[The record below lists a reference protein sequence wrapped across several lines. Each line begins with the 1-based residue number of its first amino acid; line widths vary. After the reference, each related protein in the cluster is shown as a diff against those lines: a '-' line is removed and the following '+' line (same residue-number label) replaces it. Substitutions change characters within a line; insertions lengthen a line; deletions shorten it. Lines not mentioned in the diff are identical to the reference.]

1 MKKSIKKRVNQHN
14 KDKDTDTSKTFIV
27 QMYIDKPLLYNER
40 KFDIRHYMLITNLYG
55 VTKAYWYE

>member
-27 QMYIDKPLLYNER
+27 QMYIDKPLLYN
-40 KFDIRHYMLITNLYG
+40 
-55 VTKAYWYE
+55 